1 MNVVKVVDQDIADK
15 VDTQYIEEQ
24 FSNVENVSII
34 YICTREGGEEDAWI
48 DEFGVQYIVIHLP
61 YKQVKNDTDIKPLML
76 MRAKE
81 KLGLVA

>member
-34 YICTREGGEEDAWI
+34 YMCTREGGEEDAWI

-61 YKQVKNDTDIKPLML
+61 YKQVKGDIDIKPLML